1 MNEEKDYLEFTCK
14 LSPESGDRLFVSA
27 GGTVLFDIT
36 NGENSIGVGLDEE
49 DIKELIQY
57 LIRFL

>member
-1 MNEEKDYLEFTCK
+1 MNEEKDYLEFSCK

-27 GGTVLFDIT
+27 GVTVLFDIT